1 MGTENEEVI
10 KDVDGNELSEECI
23 EELTNGK
30 GEDDE

>member
-1 MGTENEEVI
+1 MGEEVL

>member
-1 MGTENEEVI
+1 MGTENEKL

-23 EELTNGK
+23 EELSNGK